1 MLIVLYDVSLLVN
14 KVCNLTRSIG
24 TLSVFLHGVT
34 LVFRFRVCVSVFSDR
49 VAIGCE
55 LRLSTRDFLA
65 PVYAVVSTRSY
76 TKVSSYIFILGLFY
90 LSFLHS
96 RFFVSTVTFL

>member
-14 KVCNLTRSIG
+14 KVCNCSVG

-34 LVFRFRVCVSVFSDR
+34 LVFRSRVCVSAFSDT

-55 LRLSTRDFLA
+55 LRLSTRGFLA
-65 PVYAVVSTRSY
+65 TVYAVVSTRS
-76 TKVSSYIFILGLFY
+76 
-90 LSFLHS
+90 
-96 RFFVSTVTFL
+96 

>member
-14 KVCNLTRSIG
+14 KVCNLTRSVG

-34 LVFRFRVCVSVFSDR
+34 LVFRFRVCVSVFSHGDI

-55 LRLSTRDFLA
+55 LRLFTRGFLA
-65 PVYAVVSTRSY
+65 PLYAAVSTRS
-76 TKVSSYIFILGLFY
+76 
-90 LSFLHS
+90 
-96 RFFVSTVTFL
+96 